1 MHGFDLGRLL
11 PPTDRRARS
20 PPTARSIPRCR
31 AATVHRLGAVGTNRR
46 QPTTTLTATVGSVI
60 SMVVPRLE
68 AKVGG
73 QAQRR
78 GLIPRT
84 PSGERLLADAT
95 IWLTGEYPDAVRS
108 TRQRS
113 LESGATA
120 LAIDLHPAAPPLII
134 TAEGAGRITVVGET
148 AQAGP
153 GYHRFVGRML
163 ERLGSEIGIERTHG
177 DGATTFADRP
187 TVERAYLGWLGPQL
201 TRARVAVQRGQRGVH
216 VGMPPAIRVTTDAAL
231 ATVLGPR
238 AEAWLDSAIADP
250 RVAIEITPWW
260 ADASDGK
267 TLLNRAL
274 ALMWLEVRWRPPV
287 IEGESDVLD
296 EIHRLLSR
304 ASAMDPDLD
313 HPWHAW
319 AQVCAHRGMADP
331 FAKQAAGGTNPGA
344 GSAPGLSARP
354 RPDRARGLEPDDPRV
369 LCRASDGGRLVG
381 GHGRSKHHDRHDTD
395 HDARRDFP
403 GGAGLHRSV
412 RRRTRPECAPP
423 PVWRGPRTRQADD
436 GSNVGYRG
444 RRPAGLFRDPRLR
457 SRHPN
462 RIRRRRGLAMGHRPL
477 AVPQPGLTRRGD
489 LDGQPLKTRW
499 ASSRP
504 ATSASM
510 SAVFE

>member
-1 MHGFDLGRLL
+1 
-11 PPTDRRARS
+11 
-20 PPTARSIPRCR
+20 
-31 AATVHRLGAVGTNRR
+31 
-46 QPTTTLTATVGSVI
+46 
-60 SMVVPRLE
+60 MVVPRLE

-95 IWLTGEYPDAVRS
+95 IWLTGEYSDAVRS

-113 LESGATA
+113 LDSGATE
-120 LAIDLHPAAPPLII
+120 LAIDLHPAAPPLLI
-134 TAEGAGRITVVGET
+134 TVEGAGRITVVGET

-163 ERLGSEIGIERTHG
+163 ERLGSEIGIEWTRG
-177 DGATTFADRP
+177 DDATTFADRP

-238 AEAWLDSAIADP
+238 EEAWLDAAIADL

-304 ASAMDPDLD
+304 ASAMDADLD
-313 HPWHAW
+313 YPWHAW
-319 AQVCAHRGMADP
+319 ARVCGYRGIADP
-331 FAKQAAGGTNPGA
+331 FAKQAEARATR
-344 GSAPGLSARP
+344 AP
-354 RPDRARGLEPDDPRV
+354 EPD
-369 LCRASDGGRLVG
+369 LS
-381 GHGRSKHHDRHDTD
+381 
-395 HDARRDFP
+395 
-403 GGAGLHRSV
+403 
-412 RRRTRPECAPP
+412 
-423 PVWRGPRTRQADD
+423 
-436 GSNVGYRG
+436 VGYRRGPVRITHEGWSLTIPGPYAERPTADGWWAGTAG
-444 RRPAGLFRDPRLR
+444 RSITIAATRTTTPDGPPVPAQAFIDQFAAELGPNALHHQSGEVLGRARLTTDPTSGIEVGVLQGYSAIRG
-457 SRHPN
+457 SGAAI
-462 RIRRRRGLAMGHRPL
+462 RIEFEDAADWQWAIDPARRVRRA
-477 AVPQPGLTRRGD
+477 
-489 LDGQPLKTRW
+489 
-499 ASSRP
+499 
-504 ATSASM
+504 
-510 SAVFE
+510 

>member
-11 PPTDRRARS
+11 PPTDRRPLIGDGARGGAGPRAATPTGS
-20 PPTARSIPRCR
+20 VTGLKAAGRGPAPRPRAASAATARSIPRCR

-60 SMVVPRLE
+60 GMVVPRLE

-134 TAEGAGRITVVGET
+134 TAEGAGRITVVAET

-163 ERLGSEIGIERTHG
+163 ERLGSEIGIEWTHG

-201 TRARVAVQRGQRGVH
+201 TRARVAFQRGQRGVH

-238 AEAWLDSAIADP
+238 EEAWLDAAIADP
-250 RVAIEITPWW
+250 RVPSRSPVVGRRQRWQDPAQSGAR
-260 ADASDGK
+260 ADVAGG
-267 TLLNRAL
+267 AL
-274 ALMWLEVRWRPPV
+274 ATAR
-287 IEGESDVLD
+287 D
-296 EIHRLLSR
+296 
-304 ASAMDPDLD
+304 
-313 HPWHAW
+313 
-319 AQVCAHRGMADP
+319 RG
-331 FAKQAAGGTNPGA
+331 
-344 GSAPGLSARP
+344 R
-354 RPDRARGLEPDDPRV
+354 
-369 LCRASDGGRLVG
+369 
-381 GHGRSKHHDRHDTD
+381 
-395 HDARRDFP
+395 
-403 GGAGLHRSV
+403 V
-412 RRRTRPECAPP
+412 RR
-423 PVWRGPRTRQADD
+423 
-436 GSNVGYRG
+436 
-444 RRPAGLFRDPRLR
+444 AG
-457 SRHPN
+457 
-462 RIRRRRGLAMGHRPL
+462 
-477 AVPQPGLTRRGD
+477 
-489 LDGQPLKTRW
+489 
-499 ASSRP
+499 
-504 ATSASM
+504 
-510 SAVFE
+510 